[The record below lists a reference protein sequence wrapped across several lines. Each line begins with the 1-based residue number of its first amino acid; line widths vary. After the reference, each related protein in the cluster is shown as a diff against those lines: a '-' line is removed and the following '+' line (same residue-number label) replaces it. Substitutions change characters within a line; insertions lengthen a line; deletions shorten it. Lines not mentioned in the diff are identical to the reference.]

1 MLDPETEAK
10 LIASEP
16 KMDIEV
22 LDPLKASTISFKFVA
37 LKTPL
42 TFNPDLQIP
51 QKLFF
56 TFKFFTF
63 KGI

>member
-1 MLDPETEAK
+1 LIRLGIGKNLLDPETEAK

-42 TFNPDLQIP
+42 TFNPDL
-51 QKLFF
+51 
-56 TFKFFTF
+56 
-63 KGI
+63 